1 LEEQNFLYKNFYD
14 ILIVKHGLITAMVI
28 SLMIISSPSLA
39 KNHSSNQTKI
49 GVAMA
54 SYSNAGI
61 QRDHFYKSIPRENI
75 DRLTLQMLSF
85 EVKYSGAEKIKHQID
100 AMRRYLG
107 VDLAR
112 FKSQKSSELTKIGKK
127 SLLIG
132 FHMIVTHFTPS
143 GCINGTCF
151 PFPPIVY
158 RTFNHSFEE
167 NRKLSGVVGVL
178 PFYIGYTRSKVY
190 VTVIGI
196 TSKGFVFD
204 GSFSPF
210 YELLIPCSGTSIRV
224 YKEKNGEKE
233 ILFEYNLDMC
243 WFGVLGG
250 HRSEI

>member
-1 LEEQNFLYKNFYD
+1 M
-14 ILIVKHGLITAMVI
+14 KHGLITAMVI
-28 SLMIISSPSLA
+28 SLVIISSPSLA
-39 KNHSSNQTKI
+39 KNHSSNQTRI
-49 GVAMA
+49 GVAID
-54 SYSNAGI
+54 SYSNANI
-61 QRDHFYKSIPRENI
+61 QRDYFYKSIPRENI

-100 AMRRYLG
+100 AIRRYLG
-107 VDLAR
+107 VDLTR
-112 FKSQKSSELTKIGKK
+112 FKSQGFSKSSKIGKK
-127 SLLIG
+127 SPLIG
-132 FHMIVTHFTPS
+132 FHMIVAHFTPS
-143 GCINGTCF
+143 GYINGTCF

-167 NRKLSGVVGVL
+167 NRKLSGVVGIL
-178 PFYIGYTRSKVY
+178 PFYIGYTHSKVY

-224 YKEKNGEKE
+224 YEEKNGKKE

-243 WFGVLGG
+243 WCGVLGG

>member
-1 LEEQNFLYKNFYD
+1 MKDMLVAVSVIFL
-14 ILIVKHGLITAMVI
+14 
-28 SLMIISSPSLA
+28 IIFSSPSLA
-39 KNHSSNQTKI
+39 RTHPDNQADIRVTAK
-49 GVAMA
+49 
-54 SYSNAGI
+54 SYGI
-61 QRDHFYKSIPRENI
+61 ANLQGYSLCNFIQRENI

-85 EVKYSGAEKIKHQID
+85 EVKYSGAEKIEHQID
-100 AMRRYLG
+100 AIRRYLG
-107 VDLAR
+107 VDLTR
-112 FKSQKSSELTKIGKK
+112 FKSQGFSKSSKIGKK

-132 FHMIVTHFTPS
+132 FHMIVVHFTPS
-143 GCINGTCF
+143 GYINGTCF

-158 RTFNHSFEE
+158 RTFNRSFED
-167 NRKLSGVVGVL
+167 NGKLSGVVGIL

-224 YKEKNGEKE
+224 YEEKNGKKE
-233 ILFEYNLDMC
+233 ILFEYNLDIC